1 MDKIQERALETWYEE
16 NHGLHFDFVPSTL
29 GLVGEAGEFA
39 DLIKK
44 LQFKPGAEISM
55 SDLSNELGDVLYY
68 VAILAH
74 QIGFDLDAISRLNYQ
89 KLQDRELNG
98 EGYNRG
104 TEKGLLT

>member
-16 NHGLHFDFVPSTL
+16 DNKLYFDFVPSTL
-29 GLVGEAGEFA
+29 GLIGEAGEFA

-44 LQFKPGAEISM
+44 RQFKPGAEVDTW
-55 SDLSNELGDVLYY
+55 DLIYELGDVLYY

-74 QIGFDLDAISRLNYQ
+74 QIGFDLNAISKLNYD
-89 KLQDRELNG
+89 KLKSRERNG

-104 TEKGLLT
+104 NAQHT